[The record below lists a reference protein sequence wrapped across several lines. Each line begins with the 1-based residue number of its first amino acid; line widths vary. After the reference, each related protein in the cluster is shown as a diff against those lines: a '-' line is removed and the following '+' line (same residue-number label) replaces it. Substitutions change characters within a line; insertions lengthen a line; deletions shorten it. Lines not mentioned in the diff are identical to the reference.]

1 MQLKKFNTY
10 SHDIIFIDGL
20 WGTGKSMLAPIVSG
34 MKGVEKQKLNYM
46 FEYLCILRYLN
57 KLDPDAATAM
67 LQTYSDIDQYHSLI
81 GREVN
86 LRWEDDSGVANNPGS
101 LRYIRRM
108 FGPEGD
114 HIVKRINGENLALN
128 IMSHMILPV
137 AESLLEAFGER
148 LKIIEV
154 VRHPLYMV
162 KHWLAYLSRFEGP
175 REFTISFEIE
185 GHKVPWFAADWYE
198 EYINLPMID
207 RVLAS
212 IVKLY
217 ERLFKAIDEMNQREQ
232 QLLVISFEHMVLDP
246 ESVLKQ
252 LEQFLGRAHNPN
264 LNKILRKQKL
274 PRERI
279 THGKGH
285 AAYGWQAGIEN
296 SERDEY
302 EKLAAFIQT
311 SGSKKYLDSYA
322 KLITEY
328 NQRWPC
334 ILSQF
339 H

>member
-1 MQLKKFNTY
+1 M
-10 SHDIIFIDGL
+10 I
-20 WGTGKSMLAPIVSG
+20 APIVSG
-34 MKGVEKQKLNYM
+34 MKGVEKQKLNYL

-57 KLDPDAATAM
+57 KLDSDAATAM
-67 LQTYSDIDQYHSLI
+67 LQTYSDLDQYHNLI

-86 LRWEDDSGVANNPGS
+86 LRWEDSSGAAKNPGA

-114 HIVKRINGENLALN
+114 QIVERINGENLALN
-128 IMSHMILPV
+128 IMSHMILPM

-162 KHWLAYLSRFEGP
+162 THWHAYLSRFEGP
-175 REFTISFEIE
+175 REFTLSFEIE

-198 EYINLPMID
+198 EYVKLSITD
-207 RVLAS
+207 RILAS
-212 IVKLY
+212 IVRLY
-217 ERLFKAIDEMNQREQ
+217 ERLFKVIDEMDQREQ
-232 QLLVISFEHMVLDP
+232 PLLVTSFEQVVLDP
-246 ESVLKQ
+246 EPVLKQ
-252 LEQFLGRAHNPN
+252 LEQFLGRAHNPR
-264 LNKILRKQKL
+264 LNIILRKQKL

-279 THGKGH
+279 THGKGN
-285 AAYGWQAGIEN
+285 AAYGWQAGIES

-302 EKLAAFIQT
+302 EKLTAFIQT
-311 SGSKKYLDSYA
+311 SGSDKYLDLYA

-328 NQRWPC
+328 NQRWPSE
-334 ILSQF
+334 LSQF